1 MSSNTTLVGRL
12 TAPPELRFSKTG
24 TPWATFSIAVNRGH
38 DDKKETAFFDCKCFG
53 ALAEN
58 IAELPKGTRVIA
70 DGYTVEERWETKE
83 GQKRS
88 KHVVMVND
96 LGPSIRYE
104 PVVADGLVARPPA
117 KTATAEPEQ
126 PVLATMDN
134 EAPF

>member
-1 MSSNTTLVGRL
+1 MSSDITLVGRL
-12 TAPPELRFSKTG
+12 TAPPELRFAKTG

-70 DGYTVEERWETKE
+70 DGYTVQENWETKE

-88 KHVVMVND
+88 KHVVMVNEA
-96 LGPSIRYE
+96 GPLNQI
-104 PVVADGLVARPPA
+104 
-117 KTATAEPEQ
+117 
-126 PVLATMDN
+126 
-134 EAPF
+134 